1 MSILND
7 LYIFNFNNKSFEKA
21 KINTIIKSIS
31 EHYCF
36 LNNQNIQ
43 NRAGSNSEIITS
55 LLIQILYNSQN
66 THKKINKLDQRFRQV
81 HKLLSNEQIECKEI
95 DKNAPTNEI
104 EIKSNNT

>member
-1 MSILND
+1 M
-7 LYIFNFNNKSFEKA
+7 FNFNNKSFEKA

-31 EHYCF
+31 DYYCF

-43 NRAGSNSEIITS
+43 NRAGSNSEIIKS

-81 HKLLSNEQIECKEI
+81 HKLLSNEQIVFKEN
-95 DKNAPTNEI
+95 DNNEPTIEI
-104 EIKSNNT
+104 EIKSNNN

>member
-7 LYIFNFNNKSFEKA
+7 LYIFNFNKKNFEKA

-43 NRAGSNSEIITS
+43 NCAGSNSEIITS
-55 LLIQILYNSQN
+55 LLIPILYNSQN
-66 THKKINKLDQRFRQV
+66 THKKIN
-81 HKLLSNEQIECKEI
+81 
-95 DKNAPTNEI
+95 
-104 EIKSNNT
+104 